1 MWVIAFH
8 REAKL
13 KLKGSGKMAYTALY
27 RKFRPLTFGEIVG
40 QEHITKT
47 LKNQLILSAG
57 EFHDNLTAEDAVL
70 EQTLIKPAIN
80 LVLLREKAKETVAS
94 ADILLTEGRYFDC
107 ASRCYYAMMFSLKT
121 L

>member
-1 MWVIAFH
+1 MFSLCMEGNPNKSYEPCQVRKEAAISSVFMWVIAFH

-47 LKNQLILSAG
+47 LK
-57 EFHDNLTAEDAVL
+57 
-70 EQTLIKPAIN
+70 IN
-80 LVLLREKAKETVAS
+80 
-94 ADILLTEGRYFDC
+94 
-107 ASRCYYAMMFSLKT
+107 
-121 L
+121 